1 MAPSPRPSKAEAML
15 RPPKRTSL
23 AFQQIKN
30 KVWLANES
38 AFFLQTCRL
47 FGFILMYMYHDFQ
60 SIPMFV
66 WFCHSTLY
74 KRSVNFKRAII
85 FAYLPILTVV
95 FLWYY
100 LVNITDLVGWPD
112 REDPDWR

>member
-1 MAPSPRPSKAEAML
+1 
-15 RPPKRTSL
+15 
-23 AFQQIKN
+23 
-30 KVWLANES
+30 
-38 AFFLQTCRL
+38 
-47 FGFILMYMYHDFQ
+47 
-60 SIPMFV
+60 MFV